1 MATYDETWWTAP
13 AVQRD
18 RAAFM
23 RAVAARQPEWLARE
37 GEINRLLSM
46 LQTPDYMVGTP
57 ARRRGFS
64 TGRIAVN
71 G

>member
-23 RAVAARQPEWLARE
+23 RAVAAKQPEWRERE
-37 GEINRLLSM
+37 GEIDKLLNRL
-46 LQTPDYMVGTP
+46 QTVDYMVGTP

-64 TGRIAVN
+64 TGRVQVN